1 MQNLTIEKLPEAVY
15 QLDQKLGRIERLLI
29 EQGRLKTNESTNQ
42 LLTVDQAAEFL
53 NLAKPTVYSMVS
65 RGELPYMKRSKR
77 LYFSREDLMAYIR
90 DGRKMTNEEI
100 KDDAGRFITM
110 RGKEVRHV

>member
-1 MQNLTIEKLPEAVY
+1 MKTLSFENLPQAVGLLTEKIDNLEKLMLEFSGKKKTDPPG
-15 QLDQKLGRIERLLI
+15 QLM
-29 EQGRLKTNESTNQ
+29 
-42 LLTVDQAAEFL
+42 TVDQAAEFL

-77 LYFSREDLMAYIR
+77 LYFSCEDLMAYIR
-90 DGRKMTNEEI
+90 SGRKMTNEEI

-110 RGKEVRHV
+110 RGKEVRHA

>member
-1 MQNLTIEKLPEAVY
+1 MKPLSFENLPEAV
-15 QLDQKLGRIERLLI
+15 G
-29 EQGRLKTNESTNQ
+29 
-42 LLTVDQAAEFL
+42 LLTEKIDNLEKLVLEISGKKQTEQSGQLMTVGQAAEFL

-90 DGRKMTNEEI
+90 DGRKFTNAEI
-100 KDDAGRFITM
+100 QDDAGGFITM
-110 RGKEVRHV
+110 RGKEVRHA

>member
-1 MQNLTIEKLPEAVY
+1 MKPLSFENLPEAV
-15 QLDQKLGRIERLLI
+15 GLLI
-29 EQGRLKTNESTNQ
+29 QKIDNLERKLLEQEGKQTTKTSDD

-77 LYFSREDLMAYIR
+77 LYFSREDLVSYIKS
-90 DGRKMTNEEI
+90 GRKLTNEEI
-100 KDDAGRFITM
+100 KDDAADYLTIKKR
-110 RGKEVRHV
+110 R